1 MFTRKSISALLTG
14 ASLAALAATT
24 GRATAGTTQVFNQPV
39 VDWVTNTDWL
49 NIDTGSNVG
58 TFTNSATIVDG
69 LDNPDVP
76 GALGV
81 HVREGATVGSFIND
95 GTILA
100 IESSIPVVGNTNTP
114 FATAT
119 GLLIDGNL
127 PSVTNNATLGA
138 LAWGIEV
145 DATDSAISSANAIG
159 ALFDFDDAVDPTTA
173 DLTNNGDIEVS
184 AFSTATSLDDYA
196 EANADAYGVIASF
209 EGRGTSVSSTIGN
222 AESIDVEASAI
233 AEAEEGADAGAEADG
248 ILQDFED
255 VDSGSAVATN
265 DGSIVVSGSA
275 TATANYYYASADT
288 NVDGVDQEIERFDPG
303 FGVQALVTATNSAI
317 MTVSGSAS
325 ASITYGAAVA
335 YVEAAGIEQD
345 AEGGLTLS
353 STQAT
358 NLADIS
364 VSALANVNVTVGTY
378 NQAIAEAAGITQYVA
393 GGEDAQVGT
402 ALADNQASI
411 MVSATASASG
421 TYAGTDYI
429 GSGVASY
436 AFGAGINQSVY
447 DADSLSATATNSGS
461 IDVLASAS
469 RDFTAGTYS
478 AAVAFGAGVNQQVE
492 GGITGAASFVNTGSL
507 AVQAT
512 ATNGFDYFGIAASMA
527 VAGGSSQSVYGVLD
541 GSASF
546 TNDATGSMSVMA
558 EASSSAIFAMSVATA
573 IGASQSVDGSGD
585 ESTANLSA
593 DNLGT
598 MTISSVATADST
610 YYAIAEAN
618 AVGIAQDGEA
628 DDVSIVATNSGTLS
642 VSASASASTAEGLF
656 PTPGIAIAVNTYVG
670 GIAQDADGAAS
681 AAVSATNSATIGVSA
696 QAEAAAATY
705 AVAFNGAFGVSQY
718 AGGNDASAIF
728 NNTGSVSVAS
738 TSTASSDYVA
748 TAMSNATGAEQNVYG
763 DDGDDIVTSAF
774 AETVNDDTIF
784 AGAEATAGGLTAQAT
799 YAFAGADAVGLVQ
812 DVWNADTLETQLTN
826 NGTVAAT
833 ADASATGNTAYAFA
847 EAAGYV
853 AYAGDSES
861 ATMMLRNNN
870 IGAIWAIA
878 EATATG
884 DYAAYA
890 SAEATGAMF
899 DGGVDMLE
907 LDAVNKGLI
916 AASALATA
924 SASTEN
930 TGAGAYAAGVDIS
943 NWSGLGGTF
952 KNGGNG
958 IILANAIA
966 TGPNGTARALG
977 INASSYD
984 NGIYILNNGLISAYA
999 EGADAQATAIALNGG
1014 EIMIAALPTP
1024 TAVATIE
1031 NHGDIWAGISTDG
1044 GATVLRGNA
1053 INTENSWNAVTILL
1067 ENDSP
1072 ANIFG
1077 NIDISDDDQIIVQN
1091 GITNFDGVINPDMML
1106 EGSLTIG
1113 SKGTLVMLNDNDE
1126 EGASRAYVDTFTMGK
1141 KGKLQLNLTP
1151 DNSSGAY
1158 PTIAANTANLGGK
1171 LKANY
1176 EGTFYGNS
1184 IVYDNVI
1191 DAGTRNG
1198 KFKKVV
1204 DNSVLL
1210 ETKALYDNGEN
1221 VDLKVKRV
1229 GFGDVDGLTENQ
1241 QAAGDGIEKVY
1252 GDLPNKG
1259 PFSGIVKDL
1268 FTLDAAQYAA
1278 AMDQLAGAEYA
1289 QLMQSV
1295 LRSTGQLNASV
1306 TDRMDCSINTNV
1318 LETGADARK
1327 GCFDPNKFQ
1336 VWARVGGAWN
1346 DSDGDIEAPGYSED
1360 QTTVYIGGDYAINTN
1375 VFVGIAGGYLNSSL
1389 DFDDWGGR
1397 NGASMSYDGGQV
1409 ALYGGYDDGVWYGRN
1424 ILSYGFY
1431 SGDSRREFGITS
1443 TPKALTGEYDT
1454 NVVSYYGE
1462 AGRRFQLMDNV
1473 GATPFLGLGLASAG
1487 IDSFTEKDPNG
1498 TGAALQIRGT
1508 DSSSVAS
1515 TLGFRVNGH
1524 WGGFRPE
1531 LTLAW
1536 QHEFGDARQTVD
1548 MSYAEAPKGANFS
1561 VVSSDPGSDAL
1572 IVGLGASYAVAP
1584 SSAISLRYDGTFW
1597 SGYSSQELS
1606 ARWTSKF

>member
-24 GRATAGTTQVFNQPV
+24 VRATAATQVFNQPV

-58 TFTNSATIVDG
+58 TFTNSATIGDG
-69 LDNPDVP
+69 FDNPDAPAPP
-76 GALGV
+76 GAVGV
-81 HVREGATVGSFIND
+81 HVRDGATIGAFVND

-100 IESSIPVVGNTNTP
+100 IESSIPIIGNTNTP
-114 FATAT
+114 YATAT

-127 PSVTNNATLGA
+127 PSVTNNATLSA
-138 LAWGIEV
+138 LAWGIDVETTGL
-145 DATDSAISSANAIG
+145 AESSAEAIG
-159 ALFDFDDAVDPTTA
+159 ALFDFDDAGDPTTA
-173 DLTNNGDIEVS
+173 NLANNGDIDVS
-184 AFSTATSLDDYA
+184 AFSSATSLDG
-196 EANADAYGVIASF
+196 EAWSEADAFGVIASF
-209 EGRGTSVSSTIGN
+209 EDRSTSVSSTIGN
-222 AESIDVEASAI
+222 ATSIDVEASAT
-233 AEAEEGADAGAEADG
+233 AEAEEGADAYAEVDG

-255 VDSGSAVATN
+255 VDSGSAIATN
-265 DGSIVVSGSA
+265 DGTIVVSAAA
-275 TATANYYYASADT
+275 TATSNYYYADAEA
-288 NVDGVDQEIERFDPG
+288 NVDGIDQEIDRDDSG
-303 FGVQALVTATNSAI
+303 FGVQAIVEATNSAT
-317 MTVSGSAS
+317 MTVSGTAS
-325 ASITYGAAVA
+325 ASITYGAAMA
-335 YVEAAGIEQD
+335 RVEAAGIEQD
-345 AEGGLTLS
+345 AIGGLTLS
-353 STQAT
+353 SAEAT

-364 VSALANVNVTVGTY
+364 VSALANVNATIGTY
-378 NQAIAEAAGITQYVA
+378 NQANVEAVGMTQYVV
-393 GGEDAQVGT
+393 GGEDALVAT

-411 MVSATASASG
+411 LVSATASASG
-421 TYAGTDYI
+421 TYAGTNYI
-429 GSGVASY
+429 GWGASSV
-436 AFGAGINQSVY
+436 AFGAGINQNVY
-447 DADSLSATATNSGS
+447 DAASLTATATNSGS

-469 RDFTAGTYS
+469 RDFAVGTYS
-478 AAVAFGAGVNQQVE
+478 AAVAFGAGVNQEV
-492 GGITGAASFVNTGSL
+492 GDGSVGSASFVNSGSV

-512 ATNGFDYFGIAASMA
+512 ASNNFEYFGIGASMA

-558 EASSSAIFAMSVATA
+558 DASSSGLFAISEAMALGV
-573 IGASQSVDGSGD
+573 SQNVGGS
-585 ESTANLSA
+585 STATLLA
-593 DNLGT
+593 ENLGT

-610 YYAIAEAN
+610 YLGVAEAG
-618 AVGIAQDGEA
+618 AVGIAQDGDA
-628 DDVSIVATNSGTLS
+628 DAVSIAATNSGDLS
-642 VSASASASTAEGLF
+642 VSAVASASTAEGLV
-656 PTPGIAIAVNTYVG
+656 PLPGIAIAANTYVG
-670 GIAQDADGAAS
+670 GIAQDASGSAS
-681 AAVSATNSATIGVSA
+681 AAASATNSATIGVSA

-705 AVAFNGAFGVSQY
+705 AVAYNRAFGVMQY
-718 AGGNDASAIF
+718 AGGNDASVVF
-728 NNTGSVSVAS
+728 DNTGTVSVAA
-738 TSTASSDYVA
+738 TSTATSDYVA
-748 TAMSNATGAEQNVYG
+748 MAMSGALGVVQNAYG
-763 DDGDDIVTSAF
+763 EDGDDIVTSAL
-774 AETVNDDTIF
+774 AQTVNDDTIF
-784 AGAEATAGGLTAQAT
+784 AAATATAGGLEAQAT
-799 YAFAGADAVGLVQ
+799 YAFAGAQAAGLSQ
-812 DVWNADTLETQLTN
+812 EVWDADTLETQLTN

-833 ADASATGNTAYAFA
+833 GTATATGNTAFA
-847 EAAGYV
+847 RADTVGYV
-853 AYAGDSES
+853 ADAGDSAT

-870 IGAIWAIA
+870 AGAIWASA

-890 SAEATGAMF
+890 SAEAVGAMF
-899 DGGVDMLE
+899 DSNVGLAS

-930 TGAGAYAAGVDIS
+930 VGASAYATAVDIS
-943 NWSGLGGTF
+943 NFDGLGGTF
-952 KNGGNG
+952 KNGGSG
-958 IILANAIA
+958 LIVANAFA
-966 TGPNGTARALG
+966 NGPNSYAQAFG

-999 EGADAQATAIALNGG
+999 EGAEAQATAIALNGG
-1014 EIMIAALPTP
+1014 GSTVTALPTP
-1024 TAVATIE
+1024 TAVTTIE

-1044 GATVLRGNA
+1044 GATILRGNA

-1067 ENDSP
+1067 ENNSP

-1077 NIDISDDDQIIVQN
+1077 NIDISDDDQIIVKS

-1106 EGSLTIG
+1106 EGSLKVG

-1171 LKANY
+1171 LKAQY
-1176 EGTFYGNS
+1176 EGAFYGNS

-1191 DAGTRNG
+1191 DAGTRSG
-1198 KFKKVV
+1198 KFKNVV

-1221 VDLKVKRV
+1221 VDLKIKRV

-1252 GDLPNKG
+1252 DDLPNKG

-1397 NGASMSYDGGQV
+1397 NGASMGYDGGQV

-1443 TPKALTGEYDT
+1443 TPKALTGDYDT

-1498 TGAALQIRGT
+1498 TGAALKIRGT

-1515 TLGFRVNGH
+1515 TLGFRVNGY

-1572 IVGLGASYAVAP
+1572 IVGLGGSYAVGP